1 MTVVDFIFENF
12 YIIMEEYTAVV
23 VVVVVV
29 VIIIIVIVIVITVI
43 IIIRGNRNFT
53 ALKVPSQCPLVLVKV
68 GWKQGKAFGS
78 DVLGGGLLAVGSE
91 GRS

>member
-1 MTVVDFIFENF
+1 MMDLRNSSRDEGVVRGTTF
-12 YIIMEEYTAVV
+12 
-23 VVVVVV
+23 
-29 VIIIIVIVIVITVI
+29 

-78 DVLGGGLLAVGSE
+78 EVLGGGLLAVGSE